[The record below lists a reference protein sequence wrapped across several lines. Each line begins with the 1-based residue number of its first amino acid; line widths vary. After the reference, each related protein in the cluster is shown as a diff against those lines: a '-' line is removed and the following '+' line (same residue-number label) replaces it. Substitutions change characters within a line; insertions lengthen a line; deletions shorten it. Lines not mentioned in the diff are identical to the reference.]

1 MGNMEAEERKEEGT
15 PSGETLEA
23 AFGKLDQ
30 MLETLESS
38 DVSLEDSFRLYKE
51 GMELL
56 NECSQKIDRVEKKML
71 QMNEE
76 HSENFKAVLEEK
88 TREAESIIAAYLPK
102 EEGFAKEL
110 AKAMN
115 YSMTAGGKRLRP
127 LLLQESF
134 RLFGGTGEAVKP
146 FMAAMEMIH
155 THSLIHD
162 DLPAIDNDD
171 YRRGRKTTHVVF
183 GEAVGVLAG
192 DALLNYAYETA
203 WKAFPLEEH
212 TDRVVRAFGIL
223 CQKTGIS
230 GMLGGQSVDVMNE
243 KAGHFAIDREML
255 DYIYENKTSA
265 LLEAAMMAGAA
276 LAGANDDDLDAL
288 CRIASKVGIAF
299 QIRDDI
305 LDVTSTMEELGKPV
319 FSDEKNEKTTY
330 VTLFGTDGA
339 EQEVKRLTKEAV
351 DELKN
356 LSCPRDKIFLEELF
370 ESLTSRK
377 K

>member
-1 MGNMEAEERKEEGT
+1 M
-15 PSGETLEA
+15 
-23 AFGKLDQ
+23 
-30 MLETLESS
+30 
-38 DVSLEDSFRLYKE
+38 
-51 GMELL
+51 
-56 NECSQKIDRVEKKML
+56 
-71 QMNEE
+71 
-76 HSENFKAVLEEK
+76 
-88 TREAESIIAAYLPK
+88 
-102 EEGFAKEL
+102 
-110 AKAMN
+110 
-115 YSMTAGGKRLRP
+115 
-127 LLLQESF
+127 
-134 RLFGGTGEAVKP
+134 
-146 FMAAMEMIH
+146 
-155 THSLIHD
+155 
-162 DLPAIDNDD
+162 
-171 YRRGRKTTHVVF
+171 
-183 GEAVGVLAG
+183 
-192 DALLNYAYETA
+192 
-203 WKAFPLEEH
+203 
-212 TDRVVRAFGIL
+212 RAFGIL

-356 LSCPRDKIFLEELF
+356 LSCPGDKIFLKELF

>member
-1 MGNMEAEERKEEGT
+1 
-15 PSGETLEA
+15 
-23 AFGKLDQ
+23 
-30 MLETLESS
+30 
-38 DVSLEDSFRLYKE
+38 
-51 GMELL
+51 
-56 NECSQKIDRVEKKML
+56 
-71 QMNEE
+71 
-76 HSENFKAVLEEK
+76 
-88 TREAESIIAAYLPK
+88 
-102 EEGFAKEL
+102 
-110 AKAMN
+110 
-115 YSMTAGGKRLRP
+115 MTAGGKRLRP

-223 CQKTGIS
+223 SQKTGIS

-330 VTLFGTDGA
+330 VTMFGTDGA

-356 LSCPRDKIFLEELF
+356 LSCPGDKIFLEELF

>member
-1 MGNMEAEERKEEGT
+1 MRM
-15 PSGETLEA
+15 
-23 AFGKLDQ
+23 
-30 MLETLESS
+30 
-38 DVSLEDSFRLYKE
+38 
-51 GMELL
+51 
-56 NECSQKIDRVEKKML
+56 
-71 QMNEE
+71 E

-102 EEGFAKEL
+102 EEGFAKKL

-299 QIRDDI
+299 QIRDDM
-305 LDVTSTMEELGKPV
+305 LDVVGDAAVFGKPIG
-319 FSDEKNEKTTY
+319 SDKEEGK
-330 VTLFGTDGA
+330 VTFVDVLGLDGCA
-339 EQEVKRLTKEAV
+339 QEVERCTESAKAAV
-351 DELKN
+351 ANWSDHMFLWELADRMVGRNK
-356 LSCPRDKIFLEELF
+356 
-370 ESLTSRK
+370 
-377 K
+377 

>member
-1 MGNMEAEERKEEGT
+1 MRMGHSVNFQDKLKEKTGRAEE
-15 PSGETLEA
+15 
-23 AFGKLDQ
+23 
-30 MLETLESS
+30 
-38 DVSLEDSFRLYKE
+38 V
-51 GMELL
+51 
-56 NECSQKIDRVEKKML
+56 IKK
-71 QMNEE
+71 
-76 HSENFKAVLEEK
+76 
-88 TREAESIIAAYLPK
+88 YLPK
-102 EEGFAKEL
+102 EEGFAKNM
-110 AKAMN
+110 AQAMN
-115 YSMTAGGKRLRP
+115 YSMLAGGKRLRP
-127 LLLQESF
+127 LLMEETY
-134 RLFGGTGEAVKP
+134 RLFGGEETVIEP
-146 FMAAMEMIH
+146 FMAGMEMIH

-288 CRIASKVGIAF
+288 CRITSKVGIAF

-330 VTLFGTDGA
+330 VTMFGTDGA

-356 LSCPRDKIFLEELF
+356 LSCPGDKIFLEELF

>member
-1 MGNMEAEERKEEGT
+1 MRM
-15 PSGETLEA
+15 
-23 AFGKLDQ
+23 
-30 MLETLESS
+30 
-38 DVSLEDSFRLYKE
+38 
-51 GMELL
+51 
-56 NECSQKIDRVEKKML
+56 
-71 QMNEE
+71 E

-88 TREAESIIAAYLPK
+88 TRETESIIVAYLPK

-276 LAGANDDDLDAL
+276 LAGANDDDLD
-288 CRIASKVGIAF
+288 V
-299 QIRDDI
+299 I

>member
-1 MGNMEAEERKEEGT
+1 MEAKDKAHLEQLAAEVETQLLRYVQVT
-15 PSGETLEA
+15 PETKRQA
-23 AFGKLDQ
+23 QVVDA
-30 MLETLESS
+30 MRY
-38 DVSLEDSFRLYKE
+38 SLE
-51 GMELL
+51 
-56 NECSQKIDRVEKKML
+56 
-71 QMNEE
+71 
-76 HSENFKAVLEEK
+76 
-88 TREAESIIAAYLPK
+88 
-102 EEGFAKEL
+102 
-110 AKAMN
+110 
-115 YSMTAGGKRLRP
+115 AGGKRIRP
-127 LLLQESF
+127 VLVLEF
-134 RLFGGTGEAVKP
+134 CRIFGGTKEQA
-146 FMAAMEMIH
+146 MAAACALEMVH
-155 THSLIHD
+155 TFSLIHD
-162 DLPAIDNDD
+162 DLPEMDNDD

>member
-1 MGNMEAEERKEEGT
+1 MRM
-15 PSGETLEA
+15 
-23 AFGKLDQ
+23 
-30 MLETLESS
+30 
-38 DVSLEDSFRLYKE
+38 
-51 GMELL
+51 
-56 NECSQKIDRVEKKML
+56 
-71 QMNEE
+71 E

-203 WKAFPLEEH
+203 WKAFPLEE
-212 TDRVVRAFGIL
+212 
-223 CQKTGIS
+223 
-230 GMLGGQSVDVMNE
+230 
-243 KAGHFAIDREML
+243 
-255 DYIYENKTSA
+255 
-265 LLEAAMMAGAA
+265 
-276 LAGANDDDLDAL
+276 
-288 CRIASKVGIAF
+288 
-299 QIRDDI
+299 
-305 LDVTSTMEELGKPV
+305 LGKPV

-330 VTLFGTDGA
+330 VTMFGTDGA

-356 LSCPRDKIFLEELF
+356 LSCPGDKIFLEELF

>member
-1 MGNMEAEERKEEGT
+1 MREELKKRTSEVEAVV
-15 PSGETLEA
+15 
-23 AFGKLDQ
+23 
-30 MLETLESS
+30 ES
-38 DVSLEDSFRLYKE
+38 
-51 GMELL
+51 
-56 NECSQKIDRVEKKML
+56 
-71 QMNEE
+71 
-76 HSENFKAVLEEK
+76 
-88 TREAESIIAAYLPK
+88 YLPK
-102 EEGFAKEL
+102 EEGHQKTIFE
-110 AKAMN
+110 AMN
-115 YSMTAGGKRLRP
+115 PSVRSGGKRLRP
-127 LLLQESF
+127 MLMQETYH
-134 RLFGGTGEAVKP
+134 LFGGTERAVEP

-230 GMLGGQSVDVMNE
+230 GMFGGQSVDVMNE

-288 CRIASKVGIAF
+288 CRIASKAAIAF

-330 VTLFGTDGA
+330 VTMFGTDGA

-356 LSCPRDKIFLEELF
+356 LSCPGDKIFLEELF